1 MTDRSTTDT
10 TLPPH
15 DAGVGAGT
23 TFTDEGRL
31 LRAVAEYLR
40 RDDVQHVQDVLNYA
54 HDLRMAQRTVSSAA
68 AGERGAPNGKANKGD
83 GHAKPPQPTQ
93 QWDHEYVI
101 AVAETLAETVRIDA
115 ISLAAVLLYQAVES
129 GLVNGDEV
137 LLRLGGQF
145 GVDVAQTIENI
156 ARFDSLQRPGAAL
169 RRNALVEAA
178 EAEEPTR
185 ERRRSRERQR
195 QQDIES
201 LRKMFVAMTEDPRV
215 AVFKIADQLR
225 LMRAVRIASD
235 TWRLLAGKPTS
246 RGASDVGETAAA
258 PVNVSAG
265 VTDEQITPAWSEE
278 ECRLL
283 AEETRDIYAPLAG
296 RLGMGRVEGELDDL
310 AFAVLDPDEYHWLS
324 DAVAEYTRERG
335 SYIERVCTIL
345 RNEMRSI
352 GLHVEVSGRAKHL
365 YSIYKKVQR
374 TGSHDL
380 SNLYDILAFRI
391 IVDTVADC
399 YLALGHVHALWR
411 PKDGRIKDFIANPKP
426 NGYRSLHTTVFCL
439 DNLLAEIQIRTHEMH
454 EMAEYGVAMHWY
466 YKHVGDSASGEAE
479 ALRGWVEQVQEWQ
492 QELQATRRDVADR
505 ALEAVKGEVL
515 KEQIFVFTPAGDV
528 KQLPAGAMPLDF
540 AYLVHTD
547 VGNHVAGVR
556 VSSSDGTGRLV
567 RKLVPLDYEL
577 KNGDVVEIIKRKDA
591 HPTRDWLQ
599 LVRTKSARDRIMKY
613 LKEHERDIDL
623 QMGRERLDRE
633 LRALGVR
640 KGFDD
645 LSDEDLEWLVEQLE
659 QRDQDSLLVAIGS
672 EKLRFSSVM
681 AKLRERLLPAQ
692 SAEAEVEPE
701 ALITPAREKQATA
714 SVAGL
719 PGMLTRIAS
728 CCDPLPGDALMGFIT
743 RGRGV
748 VIHRA
753 DCPNLLH
760 LLEREPERAVAV
772 EWPNLDG
779 QETFRAPI
787 VIEALDRTGLLA
799 DVTGVITGLKIN
811 MLKVNTVTKPA
822 QHRAVITATLEIHRP
837 EQLNA
842 ALKELRQVPS
852 VENVDRKKVSQGKT
866 GTGRARADTKH
877 ARKG

>member
-1 MTDRSTTDT
+1 MTDRSITDT
-10 TLPPH
+10 MQTPH
-15 DAGVGAGT
+15 DTGAGTGT

-31 LRAVAEYLR
+31 LSAVAEYLR
-40 RDDVQHVQDVLNYA
+40 PEDVQHVRDVLEYV
-54 HDLRMAQRTVSSAA
+54 HELRMAQRSALPPVT
-68 AGERGAPNGKANKGD
+68 GERDVPNGKADKSQGKAK
-83 GHAKPPQPTQ
+83 AKPLAQ
-93 QWDHEYVI
+93 QWDREYVI
-101 AVAETLAETVRIDA
+101 AVAETLAETVHIDA

-129 GLVNGDEV
+129 GLVSGEEV
-137 LLRLGGQF
+137 GMRLGGEF

-156 ARFDSLQRPGAAL
+156 ARFDSLQRPGADL
-169 RRNALVEAA
+169 RRNAIVEAA
-178 EAEEPTR
+178 EAEEPSR

-225 LMRAVRIASD
+225 LMRSVRIAAD
-235 TWRLLAGKPTS
+235 MWRTLAGKSTS
-246 RGASDVGETAAA
+246 HGASDMAVSVA
-258 PVNVSAG
+258 PASESLA
-265 VTDEQITPAWSEE
+265 VTGEQITPAWSED

-310 AFAVLDPDEYHWLS
+310 AFAVLDPEEYHWLS
-324 DAVAEYTRERG
+324 DAVEEYTRERG

-352 GLHVEVSGRAKHL
+352 GLNVEVSGRAKHL
-365 YSIYKKVQR
+365 YSIFKKVQR

-380 SNLYDILAFRI
+380 SNLYDLLAFRI
-391 IVDTVADC
+391 LVDTVADC

-454 EMAEYGVAMHWY
+454 EVAEYGVAMHWY
-466 YKHVGDSASGEAE
+466 YKDVGDTASSEGE
-479 ALRGWVEQVQEWQ
+479 ALRGWVQQVQEWQ

-505 ALEAVKGEVL
+505 VLEAVKGEVL

-540 AYLVHTD
+540 AYMVHTD
-547 VGNHVAGVR
+547 VGTHVAGVR

-591 HPTRDWLQ
+591 HPTRDWLH

-613 LKEHERDIDL
+613 LKAHERDIDL

-633 LRALGVR
+633 LRTLGLR
-640 KGFDD
+640 KGYDD
-645 LSDEDLEWLVEQLE
+645 LSEDDIEWLVEQLE
-659 QRDQDSLLVAIGS
+659 QRDQESLLVAIGS
-672 EKLRFSSVM
+672 EKLRSSTVI
-681 AKLRERLLPAQ
+681 AKLRERLFPAQ
-692 SAEAEVEPE
+692 PAEAGAGPE
-701 ALITPAREKQATA
+701 AVITPAREVETSA
-714 SVAGL
+714 SVAGV

-728 CCDPLPGDALMGFIT
+728 CCNPLPGDELMGFIT

-753 DCPNLLH
+753 DCPNLVH
-760 LLEREPERAVAV
+760 LLQREPERAVAV

-779 QETFRAPI
+779 QDTFRAPI

-811 MLKVNTVTKPA
+811 MLKVNTITKPA
-822 QHRAVITATLEIHRP
+822 QHRAIITATLEIHRP

-852 VENVDRKKVSQGKT
+852 VENVDRKKVSQGKSA
-866 GTGRARADTKH
+866 TGRARIDTKH
-877 ARKG
+877 SRKG

>member
-1 MTDRSTTDT
+1 MIDRSTTDT
-10 TLPPH
+10 LQERQ
-15 DAGVGAGT
+15 DANAGAGT

-40 RDDVQHVQDVLNYA
+40 PEDVQHVQDVLSYA
-54 HDLRMAQRTVSSAA
+54 HELRIAQRNSLSGATGERMAP
-68 AGERGAPNGKANKGD
+68 AGKTGKGD
-83 GHAKPPQPTQ
+83 GQIPSPTLAQ
-93 QWDHEYVI
+93 QWDREYVI
-101 AVAETLAETVRIDA
+101 SVAETLAETVHIDA

-129 GLVNGDEV
+129 GLVSGEDV
-137 LLRLGGQF
+137 GMRLGGEF

-178 EAEEPTR
+178 EAEEPSR

-201 LRKMFVAMTEDPRV
+201 LRKMFVAMSEDPRV

-235 TWRLLAGKPTS
+235 TWRTLAGKPTS
-246 RGASDVGETAAA
+246 RGASDGAESVAAVSVSPEVGGE
-258 PVNVSAG
+258 VV
-265 VTDEQITPAWSEE
+265 IPAWSEE

-283 AEETRDIYAPLAG
+283 AAETRDIYAPLAG

-335 SYIERVCTIL
+335 TYIERVCTIL

-352 GLHVEVSGRAKHL
+352 GLNVEVSGRAKHL

-374 TGSHDL
+374 TESHDL

-454 EMAEYGVAMHWY
+454 EVAEYGVAMHWY
-466 YKHVGDSASGEAE
+466 YKDVGDSASGEADS
-479 ALRGWVEQVQEWQ
+479 LQGWVNQVQGWQ

-547 VGNHVAGVR
+547 VGNQVAGVR
-556 VSSSDGTGRLV
+556 VASSDGTGRLV

-591 HPTRDWLQ
+591 HPTRDWLH
-599 LVRTKSARDRIMKY
+599 LVRTKSAHDRIMKY
-613 LKEHERDIDL
+613 LKAHERDIDL

-633 LRALGVR
+633 LRAIGVR
-640 KGFDD
+640 KGYDD
-645 LSDEDLEWLVEQLE
+645 LSEEDIEWVVEQLE
-659 QRDQDSLLVAIGS
+659 QRDQESLLVAIGS
-672 EKLRFSSVM
+672 EKLRSSVVI
-681 AKLRERLLPAQ
+681 AKLRERLFPAQ
-692 SAEAEVEPE
+692 PAEAEPE
-701 ALITPAREKQATA
+701 ALTAPTREMETTA

-728 CCDPLPGDALMGFIT
+728 CCNPLPGDELMGFIT

-760 LLEREPERAVAV
+760 LLQREPERAVAV
-772 EWPNLDG
+772 EWPKLDG

-799 DVTGVITGLKIN
+799 DVTGVITSLKIN

-822 QHRAVITATLEIHRP
+822 QHRAIITATLEIHRP

-852 VENVDRKKVSQGKT
+852 VENVDRKKVSQGK
-866 GTGRARADTKH
+866 GAPGKARAETKH